1 MNLVSEIVKVNCD
14 RVHKVEVDTCP
25 VSYDV
30 KVLTETIVRRDAVE
44 YYKGPYQAVPETEPV
59 RLETKDKFLTQDIT
73 IFKIPYW
80 ETENQNG
87 TTVYIGG
94 GENNGI

>member
-1 MNLVSEIVKVNCD
+1 MAEIVRADCD
-14 RVHKVEVDTCP
+14 RIHQVTADTCP

-30 KVLTETIVRRDAVE
+30 RVLTETIVRKDAVE
-44 YYKGPYQAVPETEPV
+44 YYQGPYQAVPKIEAV
-59 RLETKDKFLTQDIT
+59 RLETKDRYLTEDIT

-80 ETENQNG
+80 ETDNTKG

-94 GENNGI
+94 GEDNGI

>member
-1 MNLVSEIVKVNCD
+1 MAEIVKADCD
-14 RVHKVEVDTCP
+14 RSHQVTVDTCP

-30 KVLTETIVRRDAVE
+30 RVLTETIVRKDAVE
-44 YYKGPYQAVPETEPV
+44 YYKGPYQAVPKVEPV
-59 RLETKDKFLTQDIT
+59 RLATKDRYLTEDIT

-80 ETENQNG
+80 ETDNQKG

-94 GENNGI
+94 GEDNGI